1 MMLEKFEL
9 IRRENCM
16 PVKIRGCLY
25 EKESGFYSKFIQLR
39 VDSFQCCMMKRF
51 MFEFVAKSSEP
62 ELILWYFKIQ
72 SINDFL
78 NLCEVWEKKI
88 KIHVFSISCIFSNT
102 IRSFD
107 AHCDKLAS

>member
-1 MMLEKFEL
+1 MKKKA
-9 IRRENCM
+9 
-16 PVKIRGCLY
+16 V
-25 EKESGFYSKFIQLR
+25 FIQNLFSCELT
-39 VDSFQCCMMKRF
+39 VSNVVWWNVLC
-51 MFEFVAKSSEP
+51 FEFVAKSSEP

-78 NLCEVWEKKI
+78 NLCEIWEKKI